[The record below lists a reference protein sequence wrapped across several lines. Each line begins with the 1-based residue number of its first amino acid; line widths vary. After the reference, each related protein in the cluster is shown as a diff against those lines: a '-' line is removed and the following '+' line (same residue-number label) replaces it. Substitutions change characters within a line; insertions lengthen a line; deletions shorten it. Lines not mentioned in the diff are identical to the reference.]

1 MEKEE
6 KDLEHSFTR
15 IFALGLG
22 LLYLGQQSL
31 VEASLE
37 VIKCLPNKNMCDF
50 VSLVMETCAYAG
62 SGNVLNIQ
70 KLLHICAEHKDDEK
84 ESTK

>member
-37 VIKCLPNKNMCDF
+37 VIKCLPHQNMSDF
-50 VSLVMETCAYAG
+50 VSLIMETCAYTG
-62 SGNVLNIQ
+62 SGNVL
-70 KLLHICAEHKDDEK
+70 
-84 ESTK
+84 

>member
-1 MEKEE
+1 MLEKEE

-22 LLYLGQQSL
+22 LLFLGQQSK

-37 VIKCLPNKNMCDF
+37 VIKCLENQSMASF

-62 SGNVLNIQ
+62 SGNVLKI
-70 KLLHICAEHKDDEK
+70 
-84 ESTK
+84 

>member
-1 MEKEE
+1 MIFCGTCDQDAAESITQILMEKEE

-22 LLYLGQQSL
+22 LLYLGQQNL

-37 VIKCLPNKNMCDF
+37 VIKCLPN
-50 VSLVMETCAYAG
+50 
-62 SGNVLNIQ
+62 
-70 KLLHICAEHKDDEK
+70 
-84 ESTK
+84 